1 MPRPNRRQ
9 TIGLGAGLGAGLA
22 AGLATSA
29 RATEPSAPEPTL
41 TLLLVNDVYLMGE
54 VDGRGGFA
62 RLNAIVKA
70 ERARGVPVLYV
81 HAGDTLSPS
90 LMSGFDKGAHIV
102 DLLNLAAPDVFV
114 PGNHEFDFGPETF
127 LERMRAAAFPCFA
140 ANLRDGA
147 GGAIPGIRDR
157 TILTL
162 GGVRVGIVGIALAS
176 TPEKSQSGDLRFGP
190 EIGTLADQAQALRFE
205 GADIVVAVTH
215 TARETDLAM
224 LAAGHADIVLSGHDH
239 DLVVHYDGRRILAES
254 SSDAYYV
261 TAIDLS
267 ATVSITAGSRSV
279 AWRPSFRIHDT
290 SAVAPDPETLALVR
304 RLDADLSRRLDV
316 PVGATA
322 RPLDSRIV
330 AVRAREASFGSL
342 VADALREAM
351 QAEIAVMNGGGIR
364 GNRLYP
370 AGTVLTRRDIL
381 TELPFGN
388 TLVAVAITGAQVR
401 ALLESGLREL
411 GRPSGRFV
419 QVSGL
424 TVRVDPDAPAGAR
437 IVSVQVGDVPLDEAR
452 TYRVASNNF
461 LYEGGNGYG
470 MLAQGRTLVGATDGG
485 LVANAVI
492 DYVARHAPITIG
504 EGERILVGR

>member
-1 MPRPNRRQ
+1 MPPPNRRQ
-9 TIGLGAGLGAGLA
+9 TFGLGAGLA
-22 AGLATSA
+22 AGLATPA
-29 RATEPSAPEPTL
+29 RAADASPPGPTL

-54 VDGRGGFA
+54 VAGRGGFA

-90 LMSGFDKGAHIV
+90 LMSGFDKGGHVV

-127 LERMRAAAFPCFA
+127 LERMRSAAFPCFA

-147 GGAIPGIRDR
+147 GGAIPGIRDH

-190 EIGTLADQAQALRFE
+190 ELETLADQAKALRSE
-205 GADIVVAVTH
+205 GADLVVAVTH
-215 TARETDLAM
+215 TARPTDLAM
-224 LAAGHADIVLSGHDH
+224 LDAGHADIVLSGHDH
-239 DLVVHYDGRRILAES
+239 DLVVHYDGRRVLAES
-254 SSDAYYV
+254 SSDAHYV
-261 TAIDLS
+261 TAIDIF
-267 ATVSITAGSRSV
+267 ATISTQDGTRVVS
-279 AWRPSFRIHDT
+279 WRPSFRIHD
-290 SAVAPDPETLALVR
+290 SSHVVPDPETLALVR
-304 RLDADLSRRLDV
+304 RLEADLSRRLDV

-322 RPLDSRIV
+322 LALDSRIA
-330 AVRAREASFGSL
+330 AVRAREASFGNL
-342 VADALREAM
+342 VADALREAT
-351 QAEIAVMNGGGIR
+351 QADIAVMNGGGIR

-388 TLVAVAITGAQVR
+388 TIVAVAITGAQVR
-401 ALLESGLREL
+401 ALLETGLGEF
-411 GRPSGRFV
+411 GRPAGRFV

-437 IVSVQVGDVPLDEAR
+437 IVSVQVGNAPLDEAR

-461 LYEGGNGYG
+461 LYDGGNGYG

-492 DYVARHAPITIG
+492 DYVARHAPIAVRK
-504 EGERILVGR
+504 GERILVVR